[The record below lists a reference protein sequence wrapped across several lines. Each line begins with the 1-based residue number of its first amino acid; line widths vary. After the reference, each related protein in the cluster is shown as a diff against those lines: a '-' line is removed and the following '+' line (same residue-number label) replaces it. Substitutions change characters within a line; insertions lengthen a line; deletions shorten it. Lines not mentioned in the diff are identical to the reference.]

1 MKVTLE
7 QLLRSRDERVA
18 LQQSFLQEHPEGTL
32 LCLTVQL
39 PGEVKRDKRSLAVA
53 EAAVK
58 AVREVFPART
68 AELLRDLE
76 TGFEGYFVVG
86 CSPLEA
92 KSAAC
97 RIEDT
102 HPLGRLMDIDVI
114 IACGAG
120 VASELAPGVA
130 PGAAPGL
137 ASGLSSGLA
146 SGAGTGLSSELS
158 SGLSSGTGMSSGLAS
173 GLSSELAPEAGGHVR
188 SLSRESVG
196 LPPRKCLLCGRPA
209 RQCMRARTHSTAE
222 LLSEI
227 DRLLSSAE
235 CNAL

>member
-18 LQQSFLQEHPEGTL
+18 LQQSFLREHPEGTL

-58 AVREVFPART
+58 AVREVFPVRS

-86 CSPLEA
+86 CSPQEA

-114 IACGAG
+114 ISCGAG

-130 PGAAPGL
+130 SGVAPGDG
-137 ASGLSSGLA
+137 AGVSSGLA
-146 SGAGTGLSSELS
+146 PG
-158 SGLSSGTGMSSGLAS
+158 
-173 GLSSELAPEAGGHVR
+173 AGGHVR
-188 SLSRESVG
+188 PLSRESVG

-209 RQCMRARTHSTAE
+209 RQCMRARTHSIAE